1 MERRADCQSSG
12 FRWPSGHPLRAL
24 DAMISRCS
32 ARSSSTSTACCS
44 TTRECTSSSFDGS
57 WPSRES
63 SSPRTE
69 YYRDYV
75 GLDDE
80 AAFSLALRQAHG
92 EADDLLLRRLCARKA
107 AYYQEHFR
115 HHRYPF
121 FPGAERLVREARD
134 AGLDLGIVSGALRSE
149 IEPALRQED
158 LTGCFK
164 VIVAAED
171 THSSKPEPEG
181 YTLAM
186 SLLNS
191 RNPLPERL
199 LHPHEV
205 LAIEDTEAGLA
216 AAAGAGL
223 LTLGVSHTTPP
234 GALGQADL
242 RVEKLADLTLAD
254 LSERLLEVSRK

>member
-1 MERRADCQSSG
+1 V
-12 FRWPSGHPLRAL
+12 LRAILFDFNGVLL
-24 DAMISRCS
+24 DDEGVHYELFRRILAEQGIALS
-32 ARSSSTSTACCS
+32 
-44 TTRECTSSSFDGS
+44 E
-57 WPSRES
+57 E
-63 SSPRTE
+63 E

-80 AAFSLALRQAHG
+80 AAFALALRRAHG

-107 AYYQEHFR
+107 SYYQEHFR

-158 LTGCFK
+158 LASCFK

-171 THSSKPEPEG
+171 THSSKPEPDG
-181 YTLAM
+181 YALAM

-223 LTLGVSHTTPP
+223 LTLGVSHTMSPS
-234 GALGQADL
+234 ALGRADL
-242 RVEKLADLTLAD
+242 MVEKLADLTLAD